1 MRDLILDFEVK
12 LLGSFNILKI
22 RPRTEN
28 NI

>member
-12 LLGSFNILKI
+12 LLGNLNILKI
-22 RPRTEN
+22 RLRTEN